1 MTTLTEF
8 EHDINLLAATKDVAE
23 KEEVMYE
30 KQEAYEA
37 AYGEFKLA
45 QQHLFDMQ
53 RAWIR
58 RDNEKGDSSKQV
70 LATESD
76 VLQEG

>member
-1 MTTLTEF
+1 MITLT

-45 QQHLFDMQ
+45 QQHLFNMQ
-53 RAWIR
+53 RKWVK
-58 RDNEKGDSSKQV
+58 RDNEESDSSEQV
-70 LATESD
+70 LATEGN
-76 VLQEG
+76 VL